1 MEVKRPENEPIA
13 AYREKNGSK
22 PRGNLQ
28 GFFSRRAL
36 VFSPSAIAS
45 KPKKGRKKKALTPPC
60 AWSKD
65 ASAARMEEHLAR
77 RNFAFLVF
85 AANQKEHWF
94 CAKNRPLR
102 SPAKQPETK

>member
-45 KPKKGRKKKALTPPC
+45 KTKEGNTHSAVRLVKRRQRGEDGGTLGEAELRFSCICSKSERTLVLRKK
-60 AWSKD
+60 
-65 ASAARMEEHLAR
+65 SATSISGQTTGDEVTR
-77 RNFAFLVF
+77 F
-85 AANQKEHWF
+85 
-94 CAKNRPLR
+94 
-102 SPAKQPETK
+102 